1 MQNLQIA
8 RTHCVHTYEQKLDQN
23 KWTKCIYIYIYIHI
37 YAYISARVMHVIVE
51 VIHVA
56 VFKAIPG
63 KKQI

>member
-1 MQNLQIA
+1 MNKNLIKINGQ
-8 RTHCVHTYEQKLDQN
+8 
-23 KWTKCIYIYIYIHI
+23 KCIYIYLYIYV
-37 YAYISARVMHVIVE
+37 YISARVMHVIVE